1 MEESPVKK
9 KRKDKKQRPK
19 NCVIHID
26 SQADDNTLSAFSDQ
40 SWKVIMQLYYMCAFF
55 VLNRIFSFFVRY
67 MQLLFACSICFCVS
81 CSCYV
86 LLLLYCVTDLLS
98 TYQKFEMNNLRQ
110 GLLTIEKKQPPKVRC
125 FALQLSTTG
134 KTRLCRKVFLP

>member
-67 MQLLFACSICFCVS
+67 MQLLFAYSICFCVS

-98 TYQKFEMNNLRQ
+98 TYQKFEMNNLR
-110 GLLTIEKKQPPKVRC
+110 
-125 FALQLSTTG
+125 
-134 KTRLCRKVFLP
+134 

>member
-67 MQLLFACSICFCVS
+67 MQLLFACSISVF
-81 CSCYV
+81 
-86 LLLLYCVTDLLS
+86 
-98 TYQKFEMNNLRQ
+98 
-110 GLLTIEKKQPPKVRC
+110 
-125 FALQLSTTG
+125 
-134 KTRLCRKVFLP
+134 VFLVHVTCCYCCIALLIC

>member
-40 SWKVIMQLYYMCAFF
+40 SWKVIMQLYYVCVLCSESDIFILCQVHATAFC
-55 VLNRIFSFFVRY
+55 VQHL
-67 MQLLFACSICFCVS
+67 CFCVS

-125 FALQLSTTG
+125 FALWLSTTG